1 MRDED
6 VRIIFYKEIILT
18 RDQLL
23 ERITFINDEI
33 NQLKTN
39 YAKLEGHLDETKHW
53 LSQLEIKEQSD
64 NEMNAD

>member
-1 MRDED
+1 
-6 VRIIFYKEIILT
+6 LT